1 MGTSKAAVFMEPLKP
16 LEIQEFPIPEVEPG
30 AVLVQMQMAAV
41 CGSDVHKWHDS
52 SAKGPM
58 IFGHENVGS
67 VAQIGRGV
75 VTDALGRPLKEGDRV
90 VFRAAPC
97 GRCPSCTQGLTC
109 SVNLLY
115 GYIPSDKPPYIRG
128 GFSQYIY
135 LDPSPWV
142 LKVPD
147 EMSTE
152 RALLAVIG
160 NHTTLLGLEK
170 IGGIHTADTVVVQG
184 AGPIGM
190 GGLVQSKISGASRV
204 IVIGGPE
211 SRLDLAKEIGAD
223 DTVNIDDYPTPEAR
237 IDRIRELTGSIGP
250 DMVIECSGAPS
261 AVQEGLEMVRP
272 GGKYLVLGQ
281 ATDYGQQP
289 INPSLITR
297 KAIRVEGAIAGVA
310 PYSYIVRSLEAMN
323 SVVSYPVEKLITHR
337 YVLEDINDAFKAH
350 ESYEAMIPVVLPNG

>member
-1 MGTSKAAVFMEPLKP
+1 MDTSKAAVFVEPLKP

-41 CGSDVHKWHDS
+41 CGSDIHKWHDS

-67 VAQIGRGV
+67 VAQMGRGP
-75 VTDALGRPLKEGDRV
+75 VTDALGRLLKEGDRV

-97 GRCPSCTQGLTC
+97 GRCPNCTQGLTC

-115 GYIPSDKPPYIRG
+115 GYIPSDTPPYIRG

-160 NHTTLLGLEK
+160 NHTNLLGLEK
-170 IGGIHTADTVVVQG
+170 IGGINTADTVVVQG

-190 GGLVQSKISGASRV
+190 GGLVQAKISGAAHV
-204 IVIGGPE
+204 IVIGGPAG
-211 SRLDLAKEIGAD
+211 RLELAKEIGAD
-223 DTVNIDDYPTPEAR
+223 ETVNIDDYPTPEAR

-250 DMVIECSGAPS
+250 DVIIECSGAPT
-261 AVQEGLEMVRP
+261 AVQEGLEMVRR

-281 ATDYGQQP
+281 ATDYGVQP
-289 INPSLITR
+289 ISPHLITR
-297 KAIRVEGAIAGVA
+297 KAVRVEGAIAGVT
-310 PYSYIVRSLEAMN
+310 PFSYIVRSVEAMN
-323 SVVSYPVEKLITHR
+323 SIVPYPVEKLITHR
-337 YVLEDINDAFKAH
+337 YALEDINDAFKAH
-350 ESYEAMIPVVLPNG
+350 ETYEAMIPVVLPNG